1 MSQVQF
7 KWIVLQQKNVYYK
20 WDHMVILGKHGRM
33 GVVKIIENDDK
44 AQININVLRSKSE

>member
-7 KWIVLQQKNVYYK
+7 KWIVLQQKNVCFE
-20 WDHMVILGKHGRM
+20 WNHVVQMGKHEYM

-44 AQININVLRSKSE
+44 AQININVLRSESE